1 LIGARFWAKD
11 WASIKKEREMSLK
24 AVETGAARMDEVERQ
39 GRIDLAAMFRIAVR
53 YNWHE
58 GIANHFSLAISEDGE
73 RFLMNP
79 QGLHWSRIRAS
90 DLLLLDADGSDD
102 VIGQGAG
109 KAEPTAWHIHSKI
122 HAGNRQA
129 RCVLHSHMFY
139 TTTLACL
146 KGYRLQMIDQ
156 NAMRFYNRIAYDDNF
171 GGIALDGGEGK
182 RIGETVEKDKSVL
195 FMANHGVAV
204 VAENVALAFDEN
216 YYLERACKLQVL
228 ALSTGREMHVVSDEV
243 AEQTCR
249 QWMGY
254 PMETAQDHFDEMK
267 AILDK
272 EEPDYR
278 D

>member
-1 LIGARFWAKD
+1 MTLQAVKSGA
-11 WASIKKEREMSLK
+11 
-24 AVETGAARMDEVERQ
+24 TPMDETERQ

-58 GIANHFSLAISEDGE
+58 GIANHFSLAVSEDGK

-79 QGLHWSRIRAS
+79 QGKHWSRIRAS

-109 KAEPTAWHIHSKI
+109 RADPTAWHIHSKI
-122 HAGNRQA
+122 HAGNPKA
-129 RCVLHSHMFY
+129 RCVLHTHMFY
-139 TTTLACL
+139 ATTLACL

-156 NAMRFYNRIAYDDNF
+156 NAMRFYNHIAYDDNF
-171 GGIALDGGEGK
+171 NGMALDEGEGK
-182 RIGETVEKDKSVL
+182 RIGGTVEADKSVL

-204 VAENVALAFDEN
+204 VAPTVAEAFDEN

-228 ALSTGREMHVVSDEV
+228 ALQTGQPLHVVSDEV
-243 AEQTCR
+243 AEMTCR
-249 QWMGY
+249 QWREF
-254 PMETAQDHFDEMK
+254 PVDAAQDHFNEMK
-267 AILDK
+267 AILDR

>member
-1 LIGARFWAKD
+1 
-11 WASIKKEREMSLK
+11 MTLK
-24 AVETGAARMDEVERQ
+24 AVETGAVPMDEVERQ

-58 GIANHFSLAISEDGE
+58 GIANHFSLAVSEDGK

-79 QGLHWSRIRAS
+79 QGKHWSRIQAS

-102 VIGQGAG
+102 IIGQGTGRAD
-109 KAEPTAWHIHSKI
+109 PTAWHIHSRI
-122 HAGNRQA
+122 HAGDPDA
-129 RCVLHSHMFY
+129 RCVLHTHMFY
-139 TTTLACL
+139 ATTLACL

-156 NAMRFYNRIAYDDNF
+156 NAMRFHNRIAYDDDFN
-171 GGIALDGGEGK
+171 GMALDEGEGR
-182 RIGETVEKDKSVL
+182 RIGGSVETDKSVV

-204 VAENVALAFDEN
+204 VAPSVAEAFDEN

-228 ALSTGREMHVVSDEV
+228 ALSTGQPLHVVSEEV
-243 AEQTCR
+243 AAKTCG
-249 QWMGY
+249 QWRDF
-254 PMETAQDHFDEMK
+254 PLDACHDHFNEMK

>member
-1 LIGARFWAKD
+1 MPLHA
-11 WASIKKEREMSLK
+11 LK
-24 AVETGAARMDEVERQ
+24 PDGTPMDETERL

-58 GIANHFSLAISEDGE
+58 GIANHFSLAVSDDGR

-79 QGLHWSRIRAS
+79 QGRHWSRIRAS
-90 DLLLLDADGSDD
+90 DLLLLDADGADE

-109 KAEPTAWHIHSKI
+109 KADPTAWHIHSKI
-122 HAGNRQA
+122 HAGNPKA
-129 RCVLHSHMFY
+129 RCVLHTHMFY
-139 TTTLACL
+139 ATTLACL
-146 KGYRLQMIDQ
+146 KDYRLQMIDQ
-156 NAMRFYNRIAYDDNF
+156 NATRFHNRIAYDDDFN
-171 GGIALDGGEGK
+171 GMALDDGEGR
-182 RIGETVEKDKSVL
+182 RIGGTLEDGKSVV

-228 ALSTGREMHVVSDEV
+228 ALSTGQPLHVVSDEV
-243 AEQTCR
+243 AAMTCA
-249 QWMGY
+249 QWQDF
-254 PMETAQDHFDEMK
+254 PMDAAQDHFNEMK

>member
-1 LIGARFWAKD
+1 
-11 WASIKKEREMSLK
+11 MSLK
-24 AVETGAARMDEVERQ
+24 AVETGHRPMDDTERQ

-53 YNWHE
+53 EGWHE
-58 GIANHFSLAISEDGE
+58 GIANHFSLAISDDGK

-79 QGLHWSRIRAS
+79 QGMHWSRIRAS

-102 VIGQGAG
+102 IVGQGAG
-109 KAEPTAWHIHSKI
+109 KADPTAWHIHSKV
-122 HAGNRQA
+122 HAGNPKA
-129 RCVLHSHMFY
+129 RCVLHTHMHY
-139 TTTLACL
+139 ATTLACL

-156 NAMRFYNRIAYDDNF
+156 NAMRFHNRIAYDDDFNGMALDDEEGRRIG
-171 GGIALDGGEGK
+171 GGIEDG
-182 RIGETVEKDKSVL
+182 KSVL

-228 ALSTGREMHVVSDEV
+228 ALSTGQPLHVVSDEV
-243 AEQTCR
+243 AAKTCA
-249 QWMGY
+249 QWQEF
-254 PMETAQDHFDEMK
+254 PMDAARDHFSEMK
-267 AILDK
+267 AILDR

>member
-1 LIGARFWAKD
+1 
-11 WASIKKEREMSLK
+11 MSLR
-24 AVETGAARMDEVERQ
+24 AVETGKTPMDEIERQ

-53 YNWHE
+53 NDWHE
-58 GIANHFSLAISEDGE
+58 GIANHFSLAISDDGK

-79 QGLHWSRIRAS
+79 QGMHWSRIRAS
-90 DLLLLDADGSDD
+90 DLLLLDADGAED

-109 KAEPTAWHIHSKI
+109 KADPTAWYIHSRI
-122 HAGNRQA
+122 HAGNPKA
-129 RCVLHSHMFY
+129 RCVLHTHMY
-139 TTTLACL
+139 YATTLACL

-156 NAMRFYNRIAYDDNF
+156 NAMRFHNRIAYDDDFN
-171 GGIALDGGEGK
+171 GMALDDSEGR
-182 RIGETVEKDKSVL
+182 RIGGTVQDGKSVL

-228 ALSTGREMHVVSDEV
+228 ALSTGQTLHVVPDEV
-243 AEQTCR
+243 AAKTCA
-249 QWMGY
+249 QWQNF
-254 PMETAQDHFDEMK
+254 PMDAARDHFNEMK

>member
-1 LIGARFWAKD
+1 MPLH
-11 WASIKKEREMSLK
+11 
-24 AVETGAARMDEVERQ
+24 AVRPDGSAMHEAERQ
-39 GRIDLAAMFRIAVR
+39 GRIDLAAAFRIAAR

-58 GIANHFSLAISEDGE
+58 GIANHFSLAISADGR

-79 QGLHWSRIRAS
+79 QGRHWSRIRAS
-90 DLLLLDADGSDD
+90 DLLLLDADSADD

-109 KAEPTAWHIHSKI
+109 KADPTAWYIHSRI
-122 HAGNRQA
+122 HAGNRKA

-139 TTTLACL
+139 ATTLACL

-156 NAMRFYNRIAYDDNF
+156 NAMRFFGRIAYDDSFN
-171 GGIALDGGEGK
+171 GMALDDDEGR
-182 RIGETVEKDKSVL
+182 RIGGTVEQGKSVV

-204 VAENVALAFDEN
+204 IGETVAEAFDEN

-228 ALSTGREMHVVSDEV
+228 ALSCGRPLHVASDEI
-243 AEQTCR
+243 AAMTCA
-249 QWMGY
+249 QWQRDD
-254 PMETAQDHFDEMK
+254 TRASAIDHFNEMK

>member
-1 LIGARFWAKD
+1 
-11 WASIKKEREMSLK
+11 MSLK
-24 AVETGAARMDEVERQ
+24 AVETGTAPMDEVERQ

-58 GIANHFSLAISEDGE
+58 GIANHFSLAVTEDGK

-79 QGLHWSRIRAS
+79 QGRHWSRIRAS

-109 KAEPTAWHIHSKI
+109 RADPTAWHIHSKV
-122 HAGNRQA
+122 HSGNPKA
-129 RCVLHSHMFY
+129 RCVLHTHMFHA
-139 TTTLACL
+139 TTLACL

-156 NAMRFYNRIAYDDNF
+156 NAMRFYNRIAYDDDFN
-171 GGIALDGGEGK
+171 GMALDEGEGR
-182 RIGETVEKDKSVL
+182 RIGGTVEKDKSVL

-204 VAENVALAFDEN
+204 VAPSVAEAFDEN
-216 YYLERACKLQVL
+216 YYLERACKVQVL
-228 ALSTGREMHVVSDEV
+228 ALSTGQPLHVVSDDV
-243 AEQTCR
+243 AAKTCA
-249 QWMGY
+249 QWQDF
-254 PMETAQDHFDEMK
+254 PLDACHDHFNEMK